1 MPCSSSARYHDAGAP
16 AAGPTREAC
25 GEGAG
30 AAEMRTMP
38 YPLRRSPVAA
48 VVLAAMLAACGARP
62 STPVPPVVQAAP
74 PRYVTYPMGEQYR
87 GEHEG
92 KAASGHTLRYY
103 TAEER
108 ARLEVRPCG
117 GRLCDVDGRPLDPD
131 LANHPERSGTLMYA
145 MTGDG
150 RLYGTFDF
158 KLHVIHHSSLLA
170 GEPAACAGDMLV
182 VDGEVMEVDNV
193 SGHYKPPAE
202 ALDQVVKQ
210 LRSLGV
216 DLGRTKVNYFGLPDR
231 PPPSP

>member
-1 MPCSSSARYHDAGAP
+1 
-16 AAGPTREAC
+16 
-25 GEGAG
+25 
-30 AAEMRTMP
+30 MP